1 MRLNNL
7 LNAIFKGI
15 LMILT
20 IVFFVIAAIKFSNSD
35 PGSGL
40 FLLVSFLAGVAYI
53 IVKDE

>member
-7 LNAIFKGI
+7 LNAIFKGM
-15 LMILT
+15 LMILA

-35 PGSGL
+35 PGAGL